1 MHYEIRA
8 MSDVKSGQN
17 QSGLLIQEPPLNL
30 MPVERSKSTKSVR
43 SLPRLAMSPSLR
55 RRMTGGKRSRCSLP
69 DAACLVGLT
78 SQLDEAME
86 DMKMMMGTIGSER
99 PGLELNSDTDTDDED
114 DTEDE
119 DDEDD
124 MSGTAAD
131 RLACQYEAS
140 IKEVLGLLLDNP
152 GNKVGALE
160 ELREELW
167 LLRQAAQL
175 NMEAAEGNIQFDFE
189 YAACKTDFDQK

>member
-1 MHYEIRA
+1 
-8 MSDVKSGQN
+8 MS
-17 QSGLLIQEPPLNL
+17 
-30 MPVERSKSTKSVR
+30 
-43 SLPRLAMSPSLR
+43 
-55 RRMTGGKRSRCSLP
+55 TGWHSDP
-69 DAACLVGLT
+69 ILT
-78 SQLDEAME
+78 MICVL
-86 DMKMMMGTIGSER
+86 TGSER

-152 GNKVGALE
+152 GNKVDALE